1 MYIFLQLGS
10 AHLNSVIK
18 AAFDM
23 KNLLTFCFFNQKSME
38 NSGKSFYNILGKINP
53 VTDFGK

>member
-1 MYIFLQLGS
+1 MYIFFQLGS
-10 AHLNSVIK
+10 AHLNS

-23 KNLLTFCFFNQKSME
+23 KILLTICFFNQKIEE

-53 VTDFGK
+53 ATDFGK